1 MKSERGQSLVEFAL
15 IVPVL
20 IFLLIGIIDFGR
32 VLHAYLTIDHAG
44 REAARTAS
52 IGKDEATIKSKAV
65 SQGSSIGLTTG
76 QVIVTTG
83 SSGTEATITITYP
96 ITFLTPIIGS
106 VVGPLTLTDTTVMRV
121 E

>member
-20 IFLLIGIIDFGR
+20 IFLLLGIIDFGR
-32 VLHAYLTIDHAG
+32 VFHAYLTIDHAG

-52 IGKDEATIKSKAV
+52 IGKDVATITSKAV

-76 QVIVTTG
+76 QVSVTTG
-83 SSGTEATITITYP
+83 SSGTDATITITYP

-106 VVGPLTLTDTTVMRV
+106 VVGPLTLKDTTIMRV